1 MRLPSKMKALLRRY
15 EEVLFW
21 DRGPAR
27 RDKLHGFYKLLKP
40 TLGWLED
47 GLGALGLSALEV
59 DSEIYIFCC
68 DVYDGFDRRRSS
80 IIPYLERF
88 MPWYVRQ
95 LYERLESARLQE
107 EPCGLTIGEWDTS
120 LDEAFCWQN
129 MILNDS
135 WVGKCFTR
143 GQKYL
148 IYVIL
153 TSDDKELSQRALA
166 RTLDM
171 DVRRTRTMIKQLRNK
186 LTMEE
191 I

>member
-1 MRLPSKMKALLRRY
+1 MRLPSKIKALLRRY

-21 DRGPAR
+21 DRTPAR
-27 RDKLHGFYKLLKP
+27 SEKLHGFYRLLKP

-59 DSEIYIFCC
+59 ESEVYILCC

-88 MPWYVRQ
+88 IPWYVRE
-95 LYERLESARLQE
+95 LFERVESARLRE
-107 EPCGLTIGEWDTS
+107 EPCGLSIGPWDTTVQES
-120 LDEAFCWQN
+120 FHWQN
-129 MILNDS
+129 IILNDS
-135 WVGKCFTR
+135 WGGKCFTR

-166 RTLDM
+166 RTLGQ
-171 DVRRTRTMIKQLRNK
+171 DVRRTRTMIEQLRNK